1 MINVVFVDD
10 EIDLCE
16 LYEEY
21 FSNSEVF
28 VKSFTD
34 LDTAEK
40 YIYSNPVS
48 IIFIDYR
55 MPKLNGAVFRRKLPA
70 DISCYLVTGEFLQEI
85 PEGFVDMVE
94 KPLQPEIF
102 EAILKKHGSAF
113 HSKENTFNPYR
124 ALFEN
129 MEQEVHI
136 RKVIKDSK
144 GRIKTWALVDAN
156 KTALGVW
163 GRKIEDVVG
172 KTTEEIFP
180 DTNAVEKFMP
190 VVEKIFKDGKPF
202 TWREYF
208 KGTNQLL
215 EMTSIPCGE
224 YFISTGGS
232 APKE

>member
-1 MINVVFVDD
+1 MTTVVFIDD

-16 LYEEY
+16 LYEENY
-21 FSNSEVF
+21 SNSEML
-28 VKSFTD
+28 VKAFTD
-34 LDTAEK
+34 LITAEK
-40 YIYSNPVS
+40 FILSNKVS
-48 IIFIDYR
+48 IVFIDYR
-55 MPKLNGAVFRRKLPA
+55 MPKLNGFEFRKKLPPELP
-70 DISCYLVTGEFLQEI
+70 CYLVTGEFLKEI
-85 PEGFVDMVE
+85 PEGFLDIVE

-102 EAILKKHGSAF
+102 EAILSKHKINLKS
-113 HSKENTFNPYR
+113 NDNNFNPYR

-136 RKVIKDSK
+136 WKVVKDSK
-144 GRIKTWALVDAN
+144 GRIKTWVLVDAN
-156 KTALGVW
+156 QTALGVW
-163 GRKIEDVVG
+163 EKKIEEVVG

-180 DTNAVEKFMP
+180 NTNAVEKFMP
-190 VVEKIFKDGKPF
+190 VVEKIFKDGKPL

-232 APKE
+232 VKKE